1 MEQALQ
7 TSDFELQ
14 AELYGLPTQMREQI
28 QLLESLFRSVE
39 LAPSVTAELKACSWK
54 LAGRAGCSVPS
65 LTRKFYAWR
74 NSGRDW
80 RALLNH
86 AKCKSQDEKLP
97 AVFVQYW
104 KGLCEANQRACK
116 PAFRELCRQWMSG
129 CEIPGFGV
137 RRPDQTDLPRGLSYA
152 NLMRHAPTK
161 FELSARRQGRCAA
174 AAYRPLVFST
184 RAGLQCGQYYMFDD
198 LWHDH
203 KVNFLGVNK
212 AAMRPLELCAL
223 DLFSAAKVTWGMIP
237 MLLNDDDG
245 ARETIRSRHMRF
257 LLADILG
264 RIGYR
269 GDGTTLMVEKGTA
282 AISGE
287 LEKLLLDATDGAVKV
302 DRNGIEG
309 AAAFAGVYD
318 GRGHGN
324 SRFKAALESHHNLV
338 HNEFALLAGQ
348 MGRNRDACPEELA
361 GRDGHNSA
369 LIKACAALP
378 PDRAALLRL
387 PFIPYEQFL
396 EIARFVYE
404 RINERTDHKLEGW
417 EEAHLTVNEF
427 RLLNDSP
434 WSPMARLLQL
444 PAHERAAVDVV
455 LSKPGYVRCRRMSPA
470 EVWQGGRQG
479 LCKLRPQFLLALL
492 GEELGVERPVQDD
505 HLIEFQDRTLGPGI
519 FRYLAE
525 VTTPEGRK
533 ELLRPG
539 ETYLTHVNP
548 FNPVAMLI
556 SRLTGQGAQLLG
568 VAKRWETVDKADT
581 EALHRQMG
589 AAAHIE
595 KELLKPIAQRGA
607 ELTRQRIADAKHNAL
622 VLAGA
627 PLTQKEI
634 STADRVRAEKGTLD
648 DLIQERPDDAAEEAA
663 RSEQKAD
670 DMDKIFG
677 AGE

>member
-7 TSDFELQ
+7 TSDFDQ
-14 AELYGLPTQMREQI
+14 RAELYGLPTQMREQI
-28 QLLESLFRSVE
+28 QLLEELFRGVE
-39 LAPSVTAELKACSWK
+39 CAPSVTVELKACAWK
-54 LAGRAGCSVPS
+54 LSGRTGCSVPS
-65 LTRKFYAWR
+65 LTRKFYAWKK
-74 NSGRDW
+74 SGHDW

-86 AKCKSQDEKLP
+86 SKVKNADEKLP
-97 AVFVQYW
+97 AVFLQYW
-104 KGLCEANQRACK
+104 KGLCEQNQRACK
-116 PAFRELCRQWMSG
+116 PAFRELCRQWMAG
-129 CEIPGFGV
+129 MELPGLGV
-137 RRPDQTDLPRGLSYA
+137 RRADQHDLPRGLSYA

-161 FELSARRQGRCAA
+161 FELSARRQGRSAA
-174 AAYRPLVFST
+174 AAFRPLVLST
-184 RAGLQCGQYYMFDD
+184 RAGLQCGQFYMFDD

-223 DLFSAAKVTWGMIP
+223 DVFSACKVTWGMVP

-282 AISGE
+282 TISE
-287 LEKLLLDATDGAVKV
+287 DMAKLLADATDGAVKV

-318 GRGHGN
+318 GRGKGN

-348 MGRNRDACPEELA
+348 MGRNRDECPEELA
-361 GRDGHNSA
+361 GRDAHNSA

-396 EIARFVYE
+396 EIAAFVYA

-427 RLLNDSP
+427 RLLADSP
-434 WSPMARLLQL
+434 WSPMARLLEL

-455 LSKPGYVRCRRMSPA
+455 LSQPGYVRCRRKSPA

-492 GEELGVERPVQDD
+492 GEELGVERRVQDD
-505 HLIEFQDRTLGPGI
+505 HLIDFQDRTLGPGI
-519 FRYLAE
+519 FRYVAE
-525 VTTPEGRK
+525 VHTPDGRT
-533 ELLRPG
+533 ELLKPG

-548 FNPVAMLI
+548 FNPTAMVV
-556 SRLTGQGAQLLG
+556 SRLTTQGAQLLG
-568 VAKRWETVDKADT
+568 VARRWETVRKDDT

-595 KELLKPIAQRGA
+595 KELLKPVAIRGA

-627 PLTQKEI
+627 PITQQEVAN
-634 STADRVRAEKGTLD
+634 ADRVRAEKGTLED
-648 DLIQERPDDAAEEAA
+648 IVPGRPDDA
-663 RSEQKAD
+663 RDDDVRLEQND
-670 DMDKIFG
+670 EDMNKIFG
-677 AGE
+677 A